1 MATVLVTAA
10 TKNTG
15 LAIAEKFASEGFSVV
30 VTSRDKCEAE
40 EAAQCLAEKY
50 NIKARGYELE
60 LLDVEQIRSVFAEV
74 RKDFGGLDIFV
85 ANAANLGVDIDMLS
99 VDEEEYEA
107 VVDANLKGSF
117 FCAQQAALIMKEQRK
132 GSIVF
137 ISSVHSH
144 ECIWG
149 RSLYTASKGGINA
162 LAKAMAIELGPL
174 GIRTNCIIAGAIKTD
189 RWNSLTPEQ
198 IAKKRAN
205 WPVGLESTGEDIANG
220 VFYLGTD
227 LSKTV
232 SGTELTI
239 DSGIL
244 VSLLPFNGGKH

>member
-15 LAIAEKFASEGFSVV
+15 LAIAEKFASEGFSVA
-30 VTSRDKCEAE
+30 VTSRNKE
-40 EAAQCLAEKY
+40 ESEETAKKLTEKY
-50 NIKARGYELE
+50 NINARGYKLE

-74 RKDFGGLDIFV
+74 RKDFGGLDTFV

-107 VVDANLKGSF
+107 VVGANLKGSF

-137 ISSVHSH
+137 MSSVHSH

>member
-15 LAIAEKFASEGFSVV
+15 LAIAEKFASEGFSVA
-30 VTSRDKCEAE
+30 VTSRNKE
-40 EAAQCLAEKY
+40 ESEKTAKKLTEKY
-50 NIKARGYELE
+50 NINAKGYKLE

-74 RKDFGGLDIFV
+74 RKDFGGLDTFV

-162 LAKAMAIELGPL
+162 LARAMAIELGPL